1 MVIFIRYI
9 LILEDVI
16 AIYVQ
21 VKHIL
26 DVELVYSFIDI
37 FLMKN
42 DMKILPIYIYIY
54 IKLLVLLIKGV

>member
-21 VKHIL
+21 VKRIL
-26 DVELVYSFIDI
+26 DVKLVYSFIDI

-54 IKLLVLLIKGV
+54 NCLCY